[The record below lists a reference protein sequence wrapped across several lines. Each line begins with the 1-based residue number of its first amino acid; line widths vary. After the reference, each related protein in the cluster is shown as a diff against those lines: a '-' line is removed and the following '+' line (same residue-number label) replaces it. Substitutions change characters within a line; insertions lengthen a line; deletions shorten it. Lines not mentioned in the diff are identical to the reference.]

1 MLVGREHWTPLVV
14 YLRNRLVLA
23 GTIDA
28 LDVDRIH
35 LTDSAEEAVE
45 WIRDRALP
53 EFGLTYGPR
62 PKRRWWLGE

>member
-1 MLVGREHWTPLVV
+1 MGREHWGPLVD
-14 YLRNRLVLA
+14 YLRQRLIPA

-28 LDVDRIH
+28 RDIDRIR

-45 WIRDRALP
+45 WIRVHALP